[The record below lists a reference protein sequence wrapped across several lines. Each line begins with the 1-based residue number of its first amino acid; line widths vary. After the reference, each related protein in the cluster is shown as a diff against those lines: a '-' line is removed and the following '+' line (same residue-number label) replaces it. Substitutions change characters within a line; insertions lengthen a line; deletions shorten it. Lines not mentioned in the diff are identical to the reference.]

1 MKNTLPRRLVKFGFQ
16 LLYHEFAFTYD
27 AVAWL
32 VSLGQWQAW
41 GRTALDRVRGP
52 RVLEIGHGPGHLL
65 IALAR
70 SGRRPIGIDLSP
82 QMIRLAQRNIQQA
95 GVSVPQV
102 RCRVQA
108 LPFRSGEFDSVVAT
122 FPSDYIADPATLREV
137 QRVTNERGR
146 LIVVFGAQ
154 LIGREPGKLLVEWLY
169 RLTGQREAK
178 FDDEESV
185 FERVGMPARIET
197 QTVGASTV
205 TLIVAEKN
213 PPGGSAQRLRE
224 DRASTPGDRPQ
235 RADD

>member
-1 MKNTLPRRLVKFGFQ
+1 MKNTLPRRFVQFGFR
-16 LLYHEFAFTYD
+16 LLYHELAFAYD

-70 SGRRPIGIDLSP
+70 SGRLRPIGIDLSP
-82 QMIRLAQRNIQQA
+82 QMGHLAQQNLRQA

-102 RCRVQA
+102 QCRVQA
-108 LPFRSGEFDSVVAT
+108 LPFRSGEFDSVVST
-122 FPSDYIADPATLREV
+122 FPSDYIADVATLREV

-154 LIGREPGKLLVEWLY
+154 LMGREPSKLLIEWLY

-178 FDDEESV
+178 FDDEDSI
-185 FERVGMPARIET
+185 FDRAGMPARIET
-197 QTVGASTV
+197 ETIGASTV

-213 PPGGSAQRLRE
+213 PHGGSKSQ
-224 DRASTPGDRPQ
+224 GG
-235 RADD
+235 

>member
-1 MKNTLPRRLVKFGFQ
+1 MKNTLPRRFLKSGFRLGFH
-16 LLYHEFAFTYD
+16 LLYHELAFSYD

-41 GRTALDRVRGP
+41 GRTALGRVRGP

-102 RCRVQA
+102 QCRVQA
-108 LPFRSGEFDSVVAT
+108 LPFRSGGFDSVVAT

-154 LIGREPGKLLVEWLY
+154 LIGREPGKLLIEWLY
-169 RLTGQREAK
+169 RITGQREAQL
-178 FDDEESV
+178 DDEESI
-185 FERVGMPARIET
+185 FERAGMPARIET
-197 QTVGASTV
+197 ETVGASTV
-205 TLIVAEKN
+205 TLIVAEK
-213 PPGGSAQRLRE
+213 PGVIPARL
-224 DRASTPGDRPQ
+224 
-235 RADD
+235 

>member
-27 AVAWL
+27 AVARL

-70 SGRRPIGIDLSP
+70 SGQQPIGIDLSP
-82 QMIRLAQRNIQQA
+82 QMIRLARRNIRQA
-95 GVSVPQV
+95 GVHAPQV
-102 RCRVQA
+102 QCRVQA
-108 LPFRSGEFDSVVAT
+108 LPFRSGEFDSVVST
-122 FPSDYIADPATLREV
+122 FPSDYIADVATLREV
-137 QRVTNERGR
+137 QRVANARGR

-154 LIGREPGKLLVEWLY
+154 LIGREPSKVLIEWLY

-178 FDDEESV
+178 FDAEESI
-185 FERVGMPARIET
+185 FDRVGMPARIET
-197 QTVGASTV
+197 EMVGASTV

-213 PPGGSAQRLRE
+213 GVIPARLR
-224 DRASTPGDRPQ
+224 SCVPPSP
-235 RADD
+235 

>member
-1 MKNTLPRRLVKFGFQ
+1 MKNTLPRRFIKFGFH
-16 LLYHEFAFTYD
+16 LLYHELAFTYD

-102 RCRVQA
+102 QCRVQA

-154 LIGREPGKLLVEWLY
+154 LIGREPGKLLIEWLY
-169 RLTGQREAK
+169 RITGQREAQL
-178 FDDEESV
+178 DDEESV
-185 FERVGMPARIET
+185 FERAGMPARVET
-197 QTVGASTV
+197 ETVGASAV

-213 PPGGSAQRLRE
+213 PPGGSA
-224 DRASTPGDRPQ
+224 
-235 RADD
+235 